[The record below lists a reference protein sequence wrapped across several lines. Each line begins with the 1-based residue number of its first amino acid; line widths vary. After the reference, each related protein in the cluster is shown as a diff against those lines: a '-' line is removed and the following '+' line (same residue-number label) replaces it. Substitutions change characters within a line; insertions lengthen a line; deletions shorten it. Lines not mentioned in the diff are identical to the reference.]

1 VPQRAPGTAIVTGAS
16 SGIGAAIARRLRDD
30 GFTVYAAARRL
41 DRMAG
46 LVQAGA
52 HAISVDVTDD
62 EALRRLVDRAVGETG
77 RIDVLVNNAG
87 YGSFGA
93 VEDVPLAEARQQ
105 FEVNVFA
112 MARLCQL
119 VLPHMRD
126 AQSGRIVNISS
137 IGSKMYEPC
146 GAWYHASKFA
156 VEGLSDCLRMEC
168 APLGIQ
174 VVVVQPGGVVSEFA
188 TAAAD
193 SLVRTSRD
201 GAYADQARRVAN
213 YLGVDVAAVAD
224 KAGAVASAPSVV
236 ADAVARAVTARRP
249 RTRYRVG
256 RGAAI
261 ITAARWLLSDRAFD
275 RVIDRTIDFL
285 NWFAV
290 RKLGHR

>member
-1 VPQRAPGTAIVTGAS
+1 VAQRAPGTAIVTGAS
-16 SGIGAAIARRLRDD
+16 SGIGAAIARRLHDD

-41 DRMAG
+41 GRMAG
-46 LVQAGA
+46 LVRAGV
-52 HAISVDVTDD
+52 HAMGVDVTDD
-62 EALRRLVDRAVGETG
+62 EALRRLVDRAVDDTG

-93 VEDVPLAEARQQ
+93 VEDVPLAHARRQ

-112 MARLCQL
+112 VARLCQL

-126 AQSGRIVNISS
+126 ARSGRIVNISS
-137 IGSKMYEPC
+137 IGSKVYQPC

-174 VVVVQPGGVVSEFA
+174 VVVVQPGGVVSEFS
-188 TAAAD
+188 TAAGE
-193 SLVRTSRD
+193 SLVRASGR
-201 GAYADQARRVAN
+201 GAYADQARRVAT
-213 YLGVDVAAVAD
+213 YLAVDPAKVVD

-256 RGAAI
+256 RGAEAI
-261 ITAARWLLSDRAFD
+261 AAARWLLPDRAFD

-285 NWFAV
+285 DWFAS